1 MADFIKAII
10 FGIVEGVTE
19 WLPISSTGHMIILNE
34 IMELKVSKN
43 FMNTFLVVIQLG
55 AILAVVALYWHR
67 IWPLYYAEDKNE
79 YGRTKGRKIT
89 VDKNIIDLWIKIII
103 ACVPAVVVGL
113 LLDDWVDAHFY
124 NWGCVSLMLILVG
137 AAFIYV
143 ETRMDIR
150 PTIRSVDEIDYLTAF
165 KIGLFQ
171 VIAAIFPGTSRSGA
185 TIIGSLLLGVSR
197 RAAAEF
203 TFMLAIPV
211 MFGASI
217 LKLFKNGLGYSAK
230 EWFLLLVG
238 MLVAFAVSVV
248 VIRVLLEFIKRHNF
262 VPFGIYRIVLGC
274 IVVIYFFFFWTQK
287 PEYDE
292 NGIRTVMITLRGL
305 FPAV

>member
-1 MADFIKAII
+1 MADFIKAVI

-19 WLPISSTGHMIILNE
+19 WLPVSSTGHMIILNE
-34 IMELKVSKN
+34 IMELKVSKG

-67 IWPLYYAEDKNE
+67 IWPFYYAEDKNE
-79 YGRTKGRKIT
+79 YGRTKGRKLTADRKIL
-89 VDKNIIDLWIKIII
+89 DLWIKIVI
-103 ACVPAVVVGL
+103 ACIPAVVIGL
-113 LLDDWVDAHFY
+113 LLDDWVDEHFY

-143 ETRMDIR
+143 ETKMDVR
-150 PTIRSVDEIDYLTAF
+150 TSIRSVDEIDYLTAF

-171 VIAAIFPGTSRSGA
+171 VLAAIFPGTSRSGA
-185 TIIGSLLLGVSR
+185 TIIRSLLMGVSR

-203 TFMLAIPV
+203 TFLLAIPV
-211 MFGASI
+211 MFGASF
-217 LKLFKNGLGYSAK
+217 LKLVKNGLHYSAK

-238 MLVAFAVSVV
+238 MLVAFVVSVL
-248 VIRVLLEFIKRHNF
+248 VIRGFLDFIKRHNF

-292 NGIRTVMITLRGL
+292 NGIRTVLLTLRS
-305 FPAV
+305 FIAC